1 MRDEKEL
8 RKVYQVVL
16 DSWKMYKA
24 HTGTVKDWAAIV
36 AKSDKIAESIR
47 GDNAASHILHGFL
60 LALEAEDTGGK
71 NDQMD

>member
-1 MRDEKEL
+1 MVDEVRLK
-8 RKVYQVVL
+8 KVYGVVA

-24 HTGTVKDWAAIV
+24 HTGTAKDWAAIV
-36 AKSDKIAESIR
+36 AESDKIAESIR

-71 NDQMD
+71 S